1 MTTADIT
8 LIQMLYLSLFLL
20 VPGFIISFLR
30 IPVLKKMG
38 ISVFRMTLQL
48 FLIGLYLRFL
58 FKWNNT
64 YLNLLWLT
72 IMIFVASGHVL
83 KSSHLSKKQL
93 LSSVFTTL
101 LSSVG
106 VVLLCFMAFVIS
118 PKSLFDAP
126 YLIPIGGML
135 LGNCLTANIIA
146 LDTLAESVSREKS
159 EIQAA
164 ISHGATHFEA
174 TLPFIRKAFQ
184 KAITPVITTIGTLG
198 LVSLPGMMTGQ
209 LLGGSVPLVAIKYQ
223 IAIMVAILTVTS
235 LSSFFN
241 LLGMT
246 KEIFDERGNIQE
258 HSFIKK

>member
-1 MTTADIT
+1 MKTVDIST
-8 LIQMLYLSLFLL
+8 LQMIYLALFLL
-20 VPGFIISFLR
+20 VPGSLIYFLR
-30 IPVLKKMG
+30 IPLLKKMG

-58 FKWNNT
+58 FEWNRLS
-64 YLNLLWLT
+64 LNLIWLG

-83 KSSHLSKKQL
+83 KSSHLNKKHL
-93 LSSVFTTL
+93 LPSVFVTL

-106 VVLLCFMAFVIS
+106 IVLLCFMVFIIH
-118 PKSLFDAP
+118 PDPLFDAR

-146 LDTLAESVSREKS
+146 MDTLAESVSREKS

-164 ISHGATHFEA
+164 ITHGATHFEA
-174 TLPFIRKAFQ
+174 TLPFIRKAYQ
-184 KAITPVITTIGTLG
+184 KSITPVITTIGTLG

-223 IAIMVAILTVTS
+223 VAIMIAILTVTS

-246 KEIFDERGNIQE
+246 GKIYDKRGNIQDAN
-258 HSFIKK
+258 FIKK